1 MLNTVPDVARIHML
15 LFYLLRQ
22 HNAVDKDNDSDVY
35 TLYFNAG
42 AIASFIQQIRIAHL
56 LCAITVPSLG
66 YSSKRTDSMASWSSP
81 SSRGRQKKYIS
92 TFYSLLEGNTC
103 CLRKSERR
111 KKGKRKE
118 RKGRTAQSKRDEDL
132 QV

>member
-22 HNAVDKDNDSDVY
+22 HNVVDKDKDSDMY

-42 AIASFIQQIRIAHL
+42 AIASFIQQICIAHL

-66 YSSKRTDSMASWSSP
+66 YSSKQTDSMASWSSP

-92 TFYSLLEGNTC
+92 KFYSLLEGNTC
-103 CLRKSERR
+103 
-111 KKGKRKE
+111 
-118 RKGRTAQSKRDEDL
+118 
-132 QV
+132 